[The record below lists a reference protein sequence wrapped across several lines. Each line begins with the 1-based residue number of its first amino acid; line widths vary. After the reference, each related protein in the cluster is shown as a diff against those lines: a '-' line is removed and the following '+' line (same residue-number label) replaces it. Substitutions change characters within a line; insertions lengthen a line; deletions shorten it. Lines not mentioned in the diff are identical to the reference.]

1 MDSLNQFFIEYGYL
15 GMAMAS
21 FLAGTFVPFSSE
33 VVMGTLL
40 ATTGMDQ
47 IRTVLSGTIG
57 SVLVSMFNY
66 FIGRIG
72 SIEQISH
79 WMRIKERRLRKTR
92 DYVEKRGSWI
102 AAFSFLPIFGT
113 AISISLGILR
123 ANVWGV
129 IFWSTIGKLLRYI
142 IFMLPIVVWGK

>member
-1 MDSLNQFFIEYGYL
+1 MDSLNQFFIEYGYW

-33 VVMGTLL
+33 AVMGALL
-40 ATTGMDQ
+40 VTTGMDPML
-47 IRTVLSGTIG
+47 TVISGTIG
-57 SVLVSMFNY
+57 NVLGSMFNY

-79 WMRIKERRLRKTR
+79 WMHVKERRLRKTR
-92 DYVEKRGSWI
+92 DYVEKRGSWL

-129 IFWSTIGKLLRYI
+129 IFWSFVGKFPRYLLVAYSAVAIR
-142 IFMLPIVVWGK
+142 

>member
-1 MDSLNQFFIEYGYL
+1 MDSLNQFFLEYGYW

-33 VVMGTLL
+33 AVMATLI
-40 ATTGMDQ
+40 ATTGMDP
-47 IRTVLSGTIG
+47 VLTLVSGTIG
-57 SVLVSMFNY
+57 NVLGSMFNY
-66 FIGRIG
+66 CIGRVG
-72 SIEQISH
+72 SIEQISR
-79 WMRIKERRLRKTR
+79 WMHVKERRLRRTR

-129 IFWSTIGKLLRYI
+129 ILWSFVGKFLRYI
-142 IFMLPIVVWGK
+142 PVVYSAMALR

>member
-1 MDSLNQFFIEYGYL
+1 
-15 GMAMAS
+15 MAS

-33 VVMGTLL
+33 AVMGALL
-40 ATTGMDQ
+40 VTTGMDPFLT
-47 IRTVLSGTIG
+47 IIAGTIG
-57 SVLVSMFNY
+57 NVLGSMFNY

-79 WMRIKERRLRKTR
+79 WMHIKERRLRKTR

-129 IFWSTIGKLLRYI
+129 IFWSTVGKCIRYI
-142 IFMLPIVVWGK
+142 IFMLPIIAL

>member
-1 MDSLNQFFIEYGYL
+1 
-15 GMAMAS
+15 MAS

-33 VVMGTLL
+33 AVMGALL
-40 ATTGMDQ
+40 VTTGMDPFLT
-47 IRTVLSGTIG
+47 IVAGTIG
-57 SVLVSMFNY
+57 NVLGSMFNY

-72 SIEQISH
+72 SIEQISR
-79 WMRIKERRLRKTR
+79 WMHIKERRLRKTR

-129 IFWSTIGKLLRYI
+129 IFWSFVGKFIRYI
-142 IFMLPIVVWGK
+142 IVGYSAVAMR

>member
-1 MDSLNQFFIEYGYL
+1 
-15 GMAMAS
+15 MAMAS

-33 VVMGTLL
+33 AVMGALL
-40 ATTGMDQ
+40 VTTGMDPFLT
-47 IRTVLSGTIG
+47 IIAGTIG
-57 SVLVSMFNY
+57 NVLGSMFNY

-79 WMRIKERRLRKTR
+79 WMHIKERRLRKTR

-129 IFWSTIGKLLRYI
+129 IFWSFVGKFLRYI
-142 IFMLPIVVWGK
+142 IVGYSAVAMR

>member
-1 MDSLNQFFIEYGYL
+1 MDSINDFFIAYGYW

-21 FLAGTFVPFSSE
+21 FLAGKFVPFSSE
-33 VVMGTLL
+33 AVMGALL
-40 ATTGMDQ
+40 VTTGMDPLLT
-47 IRTVLSGTIG
+47 IVAGTVGNVMG
-57 SVLVSMFNY
+57 SMFNY
-66 FIGRIG
+66 MIGRIG
-72 SIEQISH
+72 SIEQISR
-79 WMRIKERRLRKTR
+79 WMHIKERRLRKTR

-129 IFWSTIGKLLRYI
+129 LFWSLVGKFVRYI
-142 IFMLPIVVWGK
+142 IVGYSAVAMR

>member
-1 MDSLNQFFIEYGYL
+1 MDSLNQFFIEYGYW

-33 VVMGTLL
+33 AVMGALL
-40 ATTGMDQ
+40 VTTGMDPVL
-47 IRTVLSGTIG
+47 TVVSATIG
-57 SVLVSMFNY
+57 NVLGSMFNY
-66 FIGRIG
+66 FVGRIG
-72 SIEQISH
+72 SIEQISR
-79 WMRIKERRLRKTR
+79 WMHIKERRLYKTR

-102 AAFSFLPIFGT
+102 ASFSFLPIFGT

-129 IFWSTIGKLLRYI
+129 LFWSFVGKLARYI
-142 IFMLPIVVWGK
+142 IVAYSAVALR

>member
-1 MDSLNQFFIEYGYL
+1 MDSLNQFFIEYGYW

-33 VVMGTLL
+33 AVMGALL
-40 ATTGMDQ
+40 VTTGMDPML
-47 IRTVLSGTIG
+47 TVISGTIG
-57 SVLVSMFNY
+57 NVLGSMFNY

-79 WMRIKERRLRKTR
+79 WMHVKERRLRKTR
-92 DYVEKRGSWI
+92 DYVEKRGSWL

-129 IFWSTIGKLLRYI
+129 IFWSFVGKFTRY
-142 IFMLPIVVWGK
+142 LIVAYSAVAIR

>member
-1 MDSLNQFFIEYGYL
+1 MDSLNQFFIEYGYW

-33 VVMGTLL
+33 AVMGALL
-40 ATTGMDQ
+40 VTTGMDPML
-47 IRTVLSGTIG
+47 TVISGTIG
-57 SVLVSMFNY
+57 NVLGSMFNY

-79 WMRIKERRLRKTR
+79 WMHIKERRLRKTR
-92 DYVEKRGSWI
+92 DYVEKRGSWL

-129 IFWSTIGKLLRYI
+129 IFWSFVGKFTRY
-142 IFMLPIVVWGK
+142 LIVAYSAVAIR

>member
-1 MDSLNQFFIEYGYL
+1 
-15 GMAMAS
+15 
-21 FLAGTFVPFSSE
+21 
-33 VVMGTLL
+33 MGTLL
-40 ATTGMDQ
+40 ATTGMDPVLT
-47 IRTVLSGTIG
+47 ILSGTIG
-57 SVLVSMFNY
+57 NVLGSLFNY

-79 WMRIKERRLRKTR
+79 WMHIKERRLRTTR

-129 IFWSTIGKLLRYI
+129 ILWSFIGKLLRYI
-142 IFMLPIVVWGK
+142 IFMLPVVALKTA

>member
-1 MDSLNQFFIEYGYL
+1 MDSLNQFFIEYGYW

-33 VVMGTLL
+33 AVMGALL
-40 ATTGMDQ
+40 VTTGMDPML
-47 IRTVLSGTIG
+47 TVISGTIG
-57 SVLVSMFNY
+57 NVLGSMFNY

-79 WMRIKERRLRKTR
+79 WMHVKERRLRKTR
-92 DYVEKRGSWI
+92 DYVEKRGSWL

-129 IFWSTIGKLLRYI
+129 IFWSFVGKFIRY
-142 IFMLPIVVWGK
+142 LIVAYSAVAIR

>member
-1 MDSLNQFFIEYGYL
+1 
-15 GMAMAS
+15 MAMAS

-40 ATTGMDQ
+40 ATTGMDPVLT
-47 IRTVLSGTIG
+47 ILSGTIG
-57 SVLVSMFNY
+57 NVLGSLFNY

-79 WMRIKERRLRKTR
+79 WMHIKERRLRTTR

-113 AISISLGILR
+113 ISLGILR

-129 IFWSTIGKLLRYI
+129 ILWSTIGKLLRYI
-142 IFMLPIVVWGK
+142 IFMLPIITWR

>member
-1 MDSLNQFFIEYGYL
+1 MDSLNQFFIEYGYF

-33 VVMGTLL
+33 AVMGALL
-40 ATTGMDQ
+40 VTTGMDPFLT
-47 IRTVLSGTIG
+47 IIAGTIG
-57 SVLVSMFNY
+57 NVLGSMFNY

-79 WMRIKERRLRKTR
+79 WMHIKERRLRKTR

-129 IFWSTIGKLLRYI
+129 IFWSFVGKFLRYI
-142 IFMLPIVVWGK
+142 IVGYSAVAMR

>member
-1 MDSLNQFFIEYGYL
+1 
-15 GMAMAS
+15 
-21 FLAGTFVPFSSE
+21 
-33 VVMGTLL
+33 MGTLL
-40 ATTGMDQ
+40 ATTGMDP
-47 IRTVLSGTIG
+47 ILTILSGTIG
-57 SVLVSMFNY
+57 NVLGSMFNY

>member
-1 MDSLNQFFIEYGYL
+1 
-15 GMAMAS
+15 MAMAS

-33 VVMGTLL
+33 AVMGALL
-40 ATTGMDQ
+40 VTTGMDPML
-47 IRTVLSGTIG
+47 TVMSGTIG
-57 SVLVSMFNY
+57 NVLGSMFNY
-66 FIGRIG
+66 GIGRIG

-79 WMRIKERRLRKTR
+79 WMHIKERRLRKTR

-123 ANVWGV
+123 ANIWGV
-129 IFWSTIGKLLRYI
+129 IFWSFVGKFTRYLIVAYSAVALR
-142 IFMLPIVVWGK
+142 

>member
-1 MDSLNQFFIEYGYL
+1 MDSLNQFFIDYGYW

-33 VVMGTLL
+33 AVMGALL
-40 ATTGMDQ
+40 VTTGMDPML
-47 IRTVLSGTIG
+47 TVISGTVGNVLG
-57 SVLVSMFNY
+57 SLFNY

-79 WMRIKERRLRKTR
+79 WMHIKERRLRKTR
-92 DYVEKRGSWI
+92 DYVEKRGSWL

-129 IFWSTIGKLLRYI
+129 IFWSFVGKFARYI
-142 IFMLPIVVWGK
+142 IVAYSAVALR

>member
-1 MDSLNQFFIEYGYL
+1 MDSLNQFFIEYGYF

-33 VVMGTLL
+33 AVMGALL
-40 ATTGMDQ
+40 ATTGMDPLLT
-47 IRTVLSGTIG
+47 IISGTIG
-57 SVLVSMFNY
+57 NVLGSMFNY
-66 FIGRIG
+66 FLGRIG
-72 SIEQISH
+72 SIEQISK
-79 WMRIKERRLRKTR
+79 WMHIKERRLRKTR
-92 DYVEKRGSWI
+92 DYVEKKGSWI

-129 IFWSTIGKLLRYI
+129 VFWSTVGKFIRYV
-142 IFMLPIVVWGK
+142 IFMLPIVLMGK

>member
-1 MDSLNQFFIEYGYL
+1 MDSLNQFFIEYGYW

-33 VVMGTLL
+33 AVMGALL
-40 ATTGMDQ
+40 VTTGMDPML
-47 IRTVLSGTIG
+47 TVISGTIG
-57 SVLVSMFNY
+57 NVLGSMFNY

-79 WMRIKERRLRKTR
+79 WMHIKERRLRKTR
-92 DYVEKRGSWI
+92 DYVEKRGSWL

-129 IFWSTIGKLLRYI
+129 IFWSFVGKFIRY
-142 IFMLPIVVWGK
+142 LIVAYSAVSIR

>member
-1 MDSLNQFFIEYGYL
+1 
-15 GMAMAS
+15 MAMAS

-33 VVMGTLL
+33 AVMGALL
-40 ATTGMDQ
+40 ATTGMDPMLT
-47 IRTVLSGTIG
+47 IISGTIG
-57 SVLVSMFNY
+57 NVLGSMFNY

-72 SIEQISH
+72 SIEQISR

-129 IFWSTIGKLLRYI
+129 LFWSCVGKFIRYI
-142 IFMLPIVVWGK
+142 IVGYSAVAFR

>member
-1 MDSLNQFFIEYGYL
+1 
-15 GMAMAS
+15 MALAS

-33 VVMGTLL
+33 AVMGALL
-40 ATTGMDQ
+40 VTTGMDPFLT
-47 IRTVLSGTIG
+47 IISGTIG
-57 SVLVSMFNY
+57 NVLGSMFNY
-66 FIGRIG
+66 YIGRIG
-72 SIEQISH
+72 SIEQISK

-92 DYVEKRGSWI
+92 DYVEKKGSWI

-129 IFWSTIGKLLRYI
+129 IFWSFVGKFLRYI
-142 IFMLPIVVWGK
+142 IVAYSAIALK